1 MLECVGTTR
10 IIERPCFFISYRFHL
25 RVNPFLSGCGCFKP
39 TDTMLSGAPAQT
51 TVSLNPSVFQENI
64 MTTLSI
70 PQHAV
75 TWFEIGCSDL
85 TRSEA
90 FYGAV
95 LNRKM
100 DRREEMGP
108 SMGSVFP
115 YQTGP
120 HNIGGCLMQGISS
133 PRPVAGS
140 GGTLVYLDAS
150 PSLGAALARVVP
162 ASGSIALPTQA
173 LPEGMGFFAHI
184 IDLDGNRVGLHA
196 LSQ

>member
-1 MLECVGTTR
+1 LR
-10 IIERPCFFISYRFHL
+10 FAQSERFFKD
-25 RVNPFLSGCGCFKP
+25 NTMTNLS
-39 TDTMLSGAPAQT
+39 A
-51 TVSLNPSVFQENI
+51 
-64 MTTLSI
+64 

-100 DRREEMGP
+100 DRREDMGP
-108 SMGSVFP
+108 STGSVFP

-120 HNIGGCLMQGISS
+120 SNIGGCLMQGISS
-133 PRPVAGS
+133 PRPVAGG

-150 PSLGAALARVVP
+150 PSLGAALTRVVP
-162 ASGSIALPTQA
+162 AGGSIALPSQA

-184 IDLDGNRVGLHA
+184 MDPDGNRVGLHA
-196 LSQ
+196 MSV